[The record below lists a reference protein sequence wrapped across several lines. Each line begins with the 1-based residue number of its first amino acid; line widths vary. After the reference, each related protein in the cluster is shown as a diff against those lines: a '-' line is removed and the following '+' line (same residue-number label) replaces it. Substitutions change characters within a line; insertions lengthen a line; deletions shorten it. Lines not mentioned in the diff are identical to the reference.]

1 MSTKALAYL
10 MAILAVIPAIAAG
23 ETSPKASRVDSRLR
37 YTSYD
42 PDQVY
47 RLNAAIG
54 RACFIQFAE
63 GEQME
68 KYYTGDSEAWEV
80 GKHGNLVAIKPKED
94 TPETNLII
102 TTNRGRVYVFELAL
116 NKRALM
122 YGIRFSYP
130 NEARKQAK
138 TKQLKAALAESL
150 DPNRQG
156 NRNFQYAGSG
166 DTSIQP
172 EEVFDNGSHTFM
184 RFAEGQ
190 RFPAI
195 FATGIG
201 GERLVNPSV
210 RDNWLIVPGVERQ
223 WRLRDG
229 EAVLCIRNDA
239 RPRRRR
245 DNPGE
250 TTHRGIMRKEVPHG

>member
-1 MSTKALAYL
+1 MNKPL
-10 MAILAVIPAIAAG
+10 LAVALLLASVPGMVFSEVAP
-23 ETSPKASRVDSRLR
+23 TASRVDSRIR
-37 YTSYD
+37 YTSYH

-54 RACFIQFAE
+54 RACFIEFAE

-80 GKHGNLVAIKPKED
+80 SKHANLVAIKPKAE
-94 TPETNLII
+94 TPETNLIV

-130 NEARKQAK
+130 NEERKQAK
-138 TKQLKAALAESL
+138 TKRLKDALAQSL

-156 NRNFQYAGSG
+156 NRNYHYAGSG
-166 DTSIQP
+166 ERGIQP
-172 EEVFDNGSHTFM
+172 VEIFDNGSHTFM
-184 RFAEGQ
+184 KFSEDQ
-190 RFPAI
+190 RFPAV
-195 FATGIG
+195 FAVGVG
-201 GERLVNPSV
+201 GERLINTTV
-210 RDNWLIVPGVERQ
+210 RDNWLIVRGVRRQ

-229 EAVLCIRNDA
+229 EAVLCIRNDSVK
-239 RPRRRR
+239 RRLL
-245 DNPGE
+245 DNLGE
-250 TTHRGIMRKEVPHG
+250 TTHRGITREAQ

>member
-1 MSTKALAYL
+1 MNAKTLVLVVLLALIGAVPAT
-10 MAILAVIPAIAAG
+10 AIG
-23 ETSPKASRVDSRLR
+23 EVYPQASRVDSRLR
-37 YTSYD
+37 YTSYH

-80 GKHGNLVAIKPKED
+80 GKHGNLVAIKPKAD

-102 TTNRGRVYVFELAL
+102 STNRERVYVFELAL
-116 NKRALM
+116 DKRAPM

-130 NEARKQAK
+130 NEARKKAK
-138 TKQLKAALAESL
+138 TKQLKAALAQSI

-156 NRNFQYAGSG
+156 NRNHQYAGSG
-166 DTSIQP
+166 DTSIEP

-190 RFPAI
+190 RFPAV

-210 RDNWLIVPGVERQ
+210 RDNWLILAGVERQ

-229 EAVLCIRNDA
+229 EAVLCVRNDA

-250 TTHRGIMRKEVPHG
+250 TTHRGIMRAAQ

>member
-1 MSTKALAYL
+1 MSTRALACL
-10 MAILAVIPAIAAG
+10 MALLVGIPASVLG
-23 ETSPKASRVDSRLR
+23 EVYPQASRVDSRLR
-37 YTSYD
+37 YTSYH

-80 GKHGNLVAIKPKED
+80 GKHGNLVAIKPKAD

-102 TTNRGRVYVFELAL
+102 TTNRERVYVFELAL
-116 NKRALM
+116 DKRAPM

-130 NEARKQAK
+130 NEQRKKAK
-138 TKQLKAALAESL
+138 TKQLKAALAQSI
-150 DPNRQG
+150 DPDRQG
-156 NRNFQYAGSG
+156 NRNHEYAGTG

-201 GERLVNPSV
+201 GERLINPSV
-210 RDNWLIVPGVERQ
+210 RDNWLILAGVERQ

-229 EAVLCIRNDA
+229 EAVLCVRNDA
-239 RPRRRR
+239 RPKRRR

-250 TTHRGIMRKEVPHG
+250 TTHRGIMRAAQ

>member
-1 MSTKALAYL
+1 MSSKALAVF
-10 MAILAVIPAIAAG
+10 MALLVGMPAIAVG
-23 ETSPKASRVDSRLR
+23 ETQPKASRVDSRLR
-37 YTSYD
+37 YTSYH

-80 GKHGNLVAIKPKED
+80 GKHGNLVAIKPKAD

-102 TTNRGRVYVFELAL
+102 STNRARVYVFELAL
-116 NKRALM
+116 DARAPM

-138 TKQLKAALAESL
+138 TKLLKAALAESI
-150 DPNRQG
+150 DPDRQG
-156 NRNFQYAGSG
+156 NRNYQYAGSG
-166 DTSIQP
+166 DTSIEP

-184 RFAEGQ
+184 RF
-190 RFPAI
+190 
-195 FATGIG
+195 
-201 GERLVNPSV
+201 
-210 RDNWLIVPGVERQ
+210 
-223 WRLRDG
+223 
-229 EAVLCIRNDA
+229 
-239 RPRRRR
+239 
-245 DNPGE
+245 
-250 TTHRGIMRKEVPHG
+250 

>member
-10 MAILAVIPAIAAG
+10 MALLVGIPAMAVG
-23 ETSPKASRVDSRLR
+23 ETFPKASRVDSRLR
-37 YTSYD
+37 YTSYH

-54 RACFIQFAE
+54 RACYIQFAK

-80 GKHGNLVAIKPKED
+80 GKHGNLVAIKPKAE

-102 TTNRGRVYVFELAL
+102 STNRGRVYVFELAL
-116 NKRALM
+116 DKRAPM
-122 YGIRFSYP
+122 YGIRFAYP
-130 NEARKQAK
+130 NEERKKAK
-138 TKQLKAALAESL
+138 TKQLKRALDQSI

-156 NRNFQYAGSG
+156 NRNYQYAGTG
-166 DTSIQP
+166 DTNIQP
-172 EEVFDNGSHTFM
+172 VEVFDNGSHTFM
-184 RFAEGQ
+184 KFAENQ
-190 RFPAI
+190 RFPAV
-195 FATGIG
+195 FSAGFG
-201 GERLVNPSV
+201 GESLVNTTV
-210 RDNWLIVPGVERQ
+210 RDNWLILAGVARQ

-229 EAVLCIRNDA
+229 EAVLCIRNDRYA
-239 RPRRRR
+239 KRLR

-250 TTHRGIMRKEVPHG
+250 TTHSGVWRAAK